1 MTRAMRFDHLIRG
14 DIVLPDAILRDGWIA
29 ITGQSIAAIGSGTP
43 PGAAAVHDHAG
54 RLVLPGLVDGH
65 MHTSSHTGWEGIA
78 GATRSAAAGGITTVC
93 DMPYDTPRSVMDAE
107 TLAAKIEAVG
117 RHAYIDVAL
126 YATVRKSGGLDQ
138 VAPMAALGCTAFK
151 LSTFE
156 VDAVRFPRIDH
167 AEMREAFAE
176 IARTG
181 RMAAIHNEDQ
191 EIVARLI
198 AEARARGETGPEQH
212 AATRPALAERLANL
226 AVFELGLATGCHVHL
241 AHSSLAAGFDQA
253 AAARAAGGHASAETC
268 LHYLCMTDDALL
280 THPGIAK
287 CNPPFRS
294 QAEVEGSWDALLAG
308 RVAYISTDHAPWP
321 LARKRFAG
329 DIFAVGAGL
338 TGLQTLAP
346 LLFTLLARR
355 GLPATLIARYAAE
368 RPARYHGLWPKKG
381 ALVPGADADLCILAP
396 GTSRFDAARIE
407 DREEHRWS
415 LWDGM
420 EMGATVAETW
430 ARGRRV
436 WDGQSVTARPGDGR
450 FQPRLSD
457 APVVLG

>member
-1 MTRAMRFDHLIRG
+1 MAREMRFDHLIRG
-14 DIVLPDAILRDGWIA
+14 DIVLPDAVLPDGWVAIA
-29 ITGQSIAAIGSGTP
+29 GETIAALGTGEAP
-43 PGAAAVHDHAG
+43 DAAAAHDHRG

-65 MHTSSHTGWEGIA
+65 MHTSSHTGWEGIS
-78 GATRSAAAGGITTVC
+78 GATRSAAAGGITTIC
-93 DMPYDTPRSVMDAE
+93 DMPYDTPRSVMDAG
-107 TLAAKIEAVG
+107 TLAAKIEAAN
-117 RHAYIDVAL
+117 RLAHIDVSL
-126 YATVRKSGGLDQ
+126 YATVRKSGGLAE
-138 VAPMAALGCTAFK
+138 VARMAALGCSAFK

-156 VDAVRFPRIDH
+156 VDAVRFPRIDN
-167 AEMREAFAE
+167 AEMREAFQE

-198 AEARARGETGPEQH
+198 GEAKARGDTGPEQH

-241 AHSSLAAGFDQA
+241 AHSSLAIGFDQA
-253 AAARAAGGHASAETC
+253 AATRAAGGRASAETC

-287 CNPPFRS
+287 CNPPFRDA
-294 QAEVEGSWDALLAG
+294 AEVEGSWDALLAG

-321 LARKRFAG
+321 LARKRFTG

-346 LLFTLLARR
+346 LLYTLLARR
-355 GLPATLIARYAAE
+355 GLPVTLMARYAAE
-368 RPARYHGLWPKKG
+368 RPARHHGIFPKKG
-381 ALVPGADADLCILAP
+381 ALRPGADADLCILAP
-396 GTSRFDAARIE
+396 GASRFDATRIE

-420 EMGATVAETW
+420 EMAARVAETW
-430 ARGRRV
+430 SRGRRV
-436 WDGQSVTARPGDGR
+436 WDGERVLAVPGDGR
-450 FQPRLSD
+450 FQPRLSH
-457 APVVLG
+457 APVALD

>member
-1 MTRAMRFDHLIRG
+1 MLPPMRFDHLLHG
-14 DIVLPDAILRDGWIA
+14 DLVLPDQVLRDGWVA
-29 ITGQSIAAIGSGTP
+29 ILGGTIAALGAGAP
-43 PGAAAVHDHAG
+43 PAADAVHDHRG
-54 RLVLPGLVDGH
+54 DYILPGLVDGH
-65 MHTSSHTGWEGIA
+65 MHTSSHTGWDGIA

-107 TLAAKIEAVG
+107 TLAAKIEAVN
-117 RHAYIDVAL
+117 RHAYIDVSL

-167 AEMREAFAE
+167 GEMREAFGE
-176 IARTG
+176 IAHTG

-198 AEARARGETGPEQH
+198 AEAKARGDTGPEQH
-212 AATRPALAERLANL
+212 AATRPPLAERLANL
-226 AVFELGLATGCHVHL
+226 AVFELGLAAGCHVHL
-241 AHSSLAAGFDQA
+241 AHSSLAVGFEQA
-253 AAARAAGGHASAETC
+253 AATRAAGGRASAETC
-268 LHYLCMTDDALL
+268 LHYLCMTDAALL

-287 CNPPFRS
+287 CNPPFRTD
-294 QAEVEGSWDALLAG
+294 AEVEGSWDALRDG

-321 LARKRFAG
+321 LARKRFGG

-338 TGLQTLAP
+338 TGLQSFAP

-355 GLPATLIARYAAE
+355 GLPVTLIARFASE
-368 RPARYHGLWPKKG
+368 QPARYHGLYPRKG
-381 ALVPGADADLCILAP
+381 ALQPGADADLCILAR
-396 GTSRFDAARIE
+396 GRWRFDATRIE
-407 DREEHRWS
+407 DRAEHRWS
-415 LWDGM
+415 LWDEV
-420 EMGATVAETW
+420 EMDARVAGTW
-430 ARGRRV
+430 LRGRCV
-436 WDGQSVTARPGDGR
+436 WDGERVLATPGTGR

-457 APVVLG
+457 TPVVLR

>member
-1 MTRAMRFDHLIRG
+1 MRFDHLIRG
-14 DIVLPDAILRDGWIA
+14 DIVTPDAVLADGWVA
-29 ITGQSIAAIGSGTP
+29 VSGETIAAIGAGEP
-43 PGAAAVHDHAG
+43 PEAAAVHDHRG
-54 RLVLPGLVDGH
+54 RHVLPGLVDGH

-107 TLAAKIEAVG
+107 TLAAKIEAVR
-117 RHAYIDVAL
+117 RHAYIDVSL

-138 VAPMAALGCTAFK
+138 IAPMAALGCSAFK

-167 AEMREAFAE
+167 AEMREAFEE

-198 AEARARGETGPEQH
+198 AEAKARGQTGPEMH
-212 AATRPALAERLANL
+212 AATRPPLAERLANL

-241 AHSSLAAGFDQA
+241 AHSSLAIGFDQA
-253 AAARAAGGHASAETC
+253 ANARAAGGRATAETC

-287 CNPPFRS
+287 CNPPFRTE
-294 QAEVEGSWDALLAG
+294 AEVEGSWAALLAG

-321 LARKRFAG
+321 LARKRFTG

-346 LLFTLLARR
+346 LLYTLLARR
-355 GLPATLIARYAAE
+355 GLPVTLMARFAAE
-368 RPARYHGLWPKKG
+368 RPARYHGIFPKKG
-381 ALVPGADADLCILAP
+381 ALMPGADADLCILAP
-396 GTSRFDAARIE
+396 GAFRFDAARIE
-407 DREEHRWS
+407 DREQHRWS

-420 EMGATVAETW
+420 EMAARVAETW
-430 ARGRRV
+430 SRGRRV
-436 WDGQSVTARPGDGR
+436 WDGERVLASAGDGR
-450 FQPRLSD
+450 FQPRQSHAAVALE
-457 APVVLG
+457 

>member
-1 MTRAMRFDHLIRG
+1 MRLDHLIRG
-14 DIVLPDAILRDGWIA
+14 DIVTPEAVLADGWIA
-29 ITGQSIAAIGSGTP
+29 VSGERIAAIGTGEAP
-43 PGAAAVHDHAG
+43 EAAAVHAHRG

-93 DMPYDTPRSVMDAE
+93 DMPYDTPRPVMDAE
-107 TLAAKIEAVG
+107 ALAAKIEAVG
-117 RHAYIDVAL
+117 RHAYIDVSL

-138 VAPMAALGCTAFK
+138 IAPMASLGCTAFK

-156 VDAVRFPRIDH
+156 VDPVRFPRIDH
-167 AEMREAFAE
+167 GEMREAFQE

-191 EIVARLI
+191 EIVQRLI
-198 AEARARGETGPEQH
+198 ADAKASGRTGPEMH
-212 AATRPALAERLANL
+212 AATRPPLAERLANL

-253 AAARAAGGHASAETC
+253 AAARAAGGRASAETC
-268 LHYLCMTDDALL
+268 LHYLCMTKEALL
-280 THPGIAK
+280 AHPGIAK
-287 CNPPFRS
+287 CTPPFRS
-294 QAEVEGSWDALLAG
+294 EAEVEGSWAALLAG

-321 LARKRFAG
+321 LSRKRFAG

-346 LLFTLLARR
+346 LLYTLLERR
-355 GLPATLIARYAAE
+355 GLPPTLIARFAAE
-368 RPARYHGLWPKKG
+368 RPARFHGLWPKKG
-381 ALVPGADADLCILAP
+381 ALVPGADADICILAR
-396 GTSRFDAARIE
+396 GRFRFDAARIE

-415 LWDGM
+415 LWDGV
-420 EMGATVAETW
+420 EMSARVAETW
-430 ARGRRV
+430 SRGERV
-436 WDGQSVTARPGDGR
+436 WDGERVLAAPGRGR

-457 APVVLG
+457 APVEPGA